1 MITREEKINQ
11 KLAAKKALD
20 EVDRNIN
27 FSVKVGHNVPTW
39 VVPRKVKPKTEVI
52 AKFRKRN
59 NSYKNNIEIL

>member
-1 MITREEKINQ
+1 MITRAEKVTQ
-11 KLAAKKALD
+11 RQEAKKALD